1 MACPRC
7 GGVWTK
13 QSGIVRCKKCGHVS
27 GSQDARVQHQ
37 RYEISNSVF
46 PADEWERETRIG
58 DKPGRQDW
66 PLDFDPT

>member
-13 QSGIVRCKKCGHVS
+13 QSGIVRCEKCGHVS

-37 RYEISNSVF
+37 RYKISNSVF
-46 PADEWERETRIG
+46 PADEWERE
-58 DKPGRQDW
+58 QE
-66 PLDFDPT
+66 